1 MDSSKIVSALN
12 HPFIR
17 NMDTE
22 YTKLAANLAS
32 KHSFIL
38 SANSTHSSKQV
49 SNEDDEAGALL

>member
-1 MDSSKIVSALN
+1 
-12 HPFIR
+12 
-17 NMDTE
+17 MDTE

>member
-1 MDSSKIVSALN
+1 
-12 HPFIR
+12 
-17 NMDTE
+17 MDTE

-38 SANSTHSSKQV
+38 SANSTHSGKQV